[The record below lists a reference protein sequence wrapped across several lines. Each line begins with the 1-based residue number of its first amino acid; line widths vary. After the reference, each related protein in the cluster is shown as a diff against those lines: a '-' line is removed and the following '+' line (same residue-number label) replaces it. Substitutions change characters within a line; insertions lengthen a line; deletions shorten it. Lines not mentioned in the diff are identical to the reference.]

1 MDFQLSEIQSMIK
14 DTARDFA
21 EKELGPI
28 AAEIDRECRFPA
40 EVVAQMGE
48 LGLMGIYISDDYG
61 GAGADMLSYALAVE
75 EISRVCASTGV
86 TLSAHTSL
94 ACDPIASFGTEE
106 QKKKYLTPLAS
117 GEKLG
122 CLALT
127 EPGAGSDAGGGL
139 VTADREGDEY
149 IINGTK
155 NFITNGETADIA
167 IVMAKTDKTAGTK
180 GISSFIAENTF
191 EGYNVGKKEHKLGIN
206 ASTTTEL
213 VFENMRVPAENL
225 LGQEGKGFKVA
236 MNTLNGGRIGIA
248 SQAVGIAQAAIEA
261 SVKFAKERVQF
272 GKPIASFQAIQW
284 MLADMQT
291 RLDAA
296 RLLTHKAASLKDAG
310 KNFIRESAEAK
321 LYASEAATWI
331 THKGIQIHGGYGY
344 SKEYPVERYYR
355 DARITEIYEGTS
367 EIQRPI
373 ISSTMLT

>member
-75 EISRVCASTGV
+75 EVSRVCGSTGV

-94 ACDPIASFGTEE
+94 ACDPIATFGTEA

-139 VTADREGDEY
+139 VTADRKGDEY

-167 IVMAKTDKTAGTK
+167 IVMAKTDKAAGTK

-191 EGYNVGKKEHKLGIN
+191 EGYKVGKKEHKLGIN

-248 SQAVGIAQAAIEA
+248 SQAVGIAQAAIDA

-272 GKPIASFQAIQW
+272 GKPIGSFQAIQW

-344 SKEYPVERYYR
+344 SKEYPLERYYR

-367 EIQRPI
+367 EIQRLI
-373 ISSTMLT
+373 ISSTMLK